1 MIVDWQKDRVE
12 SAEFFKALKFMN
24 FSFSS
29 FGLRFLFSAI
39 LLFATYNPEG
49 YSYYH
54 WVKEVFPS
62 ISIEQAFVGVVLI
75 IGYVI
80 YLRATLRSLGVI
92 GLALAFA
99 FFGLLVGMLFKWGWI
114 SLDGQ
119 KMLSYVIEILL
130 AVILAVG
137 MSWSHIRRR
146 LSGQADMDD
155 VDES

>member
-1 MIVDWQKDRVE
+1 M
-12 SAEFFKALKFMN
+12 SLAMKF
-24 FSFSS
+24 SLSS

-39 LLFATYNPEG
+39 LLFSTYNPEG
-49 YSYYH
+49 YSYFH

-62 ISIEQAFVGVVLI
+62 VSIEQAFVGVVLI

-119 KMLSYVIEILL
+119 KMLSYVVEILL
-130 AVILAVG
+130 AVILALG

>member
-1 MIVDWQKDRVE
+1 
-12 SAEFFKALKFMN
+12 MN
-24 FSFSS
+24 FSLSS

-39 LLFATYNPEG
+39 LLFSTYNPEG
-49 YSYYH
+49 YSYFH

-62 ISIEQAFVGVVLI
+62 VSIEQAFVGVVLI

-119 KMLSYVIEILL
+119 KMLSYVVEILL
-130 AVILAVG
+130 AVILALG

>member
-1 MIVDWQKDRVE
+1 M
-12 SAEFFKALKFMN
+12 KF
-24 FSFSS
+24 SLSG

-39 LLFATYNPEG
+39 LLFTTYNPEG
-49 YSYYH
+49 YSYFH

-62 ISIEQAFVGVVLI
+62 VSIEQAFVGVVLI

-119 KMLSYVIEILL
+119 KMLSYVVEILL